1 MGLKHQ
7 QVLCFPLHLERKHPR
22 VPAAHILTASTTM
35 AGSMPLTIHSHHAMK
50 TKPAAQA
57 AQGSTKRR
65 PDFSM
70 APLAPLAL
78 P

>member
-1 MGLKHQ
+1 M
-7 QVLCFPLHLERKHPR
+7 FPLHLERKHPR

-35 AGSMPLTIHSHHAMK
+35 AGSMHVTIHSHHIMK

-57 AQGSTKRR
+57 AQGHTKHK

-70 APLAPLAL
+70 AALAPLAL